1 MFDLFLSLKSR
12 VLGWVA
18 MAFVAM
24 LFMAP
29 KSAAAIVSYND
40 GTGEVTFSPG
50 DVVTPVITGVIAAVG
65 AAAALFVIAIG
76 IRWLYRMVKTSK

>member
-1 MFDLFLSLKSR
+1 MIRKARVSLIAG
-12 VLGWVA
+12 LVA
-18 MAFVAM
+18 ACAFAS
-24 LFMAP
+24 
-29 KSAAAIVSYND
+29 SASAAIVSYND